1 MSSETSGVRSRLVE
15 ANAAAGYPTD
25 VDLVVKAGGDCAV
38 AVRNRKAAMVALP
51 LVQQLYNPSVQLQGT
66 TIEVPA
72 HLFGAFQILNHL
84 LGYVEIPCFDA
95 VPDEGCFFRVRAREG
110 KPSQFS

>member
-51 LVQQLYNPSVQLQGT
+51 LVQQLYNPSV
-66 TIEVPA
+66 P
-72 HLFGAFQILNHL
+72 
-84 LGYVEIPCFDA
+84 
-95 VPDEGCFFRVRAREG
+95 
-110 KPSQFS
+110 